1 MTKGR
6 KAIRILLILLIA
18 YFTQRIRMS
27 ELNSTVW
34 YVTYIGEH
42 VAHVVHPADYDSA
55 LSTAVFQMIAIL
67 VNALVYALVLWPI
80 GIWIERFRLRRKTRK
95 VSVA

>member
-34 YVTYIGEH
+34 YLTYIGEH
-42 VAHVVHPADYDSA
+42 VARVIHPPDYDSA
-55 LSTAVFQMIAIL
+55 FSTEVFQMIAIL
-67 VNALVYALVLWPI
+67 VNALVYALVLWSI
-80 GIWIERFRLRRKTRK
+80 SIWIERWRLRRKTRK
-95 VSVA
+95 VSAA